1 MGYDFAKRKQG
12 VRERTKWDA
21 IALSQTQGLG
31 DNCMQTLNLNGW
43 RTFIKNISYQ
53 YIVSS
58 KAQISLQL
66 IE

>member
-1 MGYDFAKRKQG
+1 M
-12 VRERTKWDA
+12 REQTRWDA
-21 IALSQTQGLG
+21 IALSQIQGLG
-31 DNCMQTLNLNGW
+31 DNCMQPLNLNGG